1 MLRALLRSLVGR
13 HRALGPDASKRAGYA
28 ARTAGDPDAALAH
41 FLHAA
46 HLRPGDAEAWNAAGM
61 LHLARGE
68 PGEAIDALRQAL
80 AAPHGPAV
88 ESNYLYALL
97 LDPALDSG
105 ALLAAH
111 LDWARRHAD
120 PLTARAPAPAPRP
133 PNRRLRIGYVSPDFR
148 KHVIAWFIEPV
159 LRAHDREA
167 FEVYAYQSAAHEDA
181 VTARL
186 RTHAEHWRS
195 IAALDDDSA
204 AQRVREDGIDLLVD
218 LAGHTAGGRPLLF
231 ARRPAPLQWSWL
243 GYIGT
248 TGMRAMDARVS
259 DEALEPAALAAGWY
273 REALVRLPGSCY
285 CYAASPT
292 LPEVGPSPAAR
303 GQGVSFASLNRI
315 EKVGDAALDAW
326 ARLLQ
331 RVPKS
336 RLQIAAASSRQAR
349 ERIGARFAAQG
360 IGAERIA
367 FLPGMRYESFAGVYA
382 GVDIALDA
390 FPVNGASTTCE
401 ALWMG
406 VPVVSLGVPR
416 IGGRLGASVLGAA
429 GCGEWFTTDVEA
441 YIDAAARLAADP
453 VALART
459 RAGLRARV
467 AASRLTDARGFTRAL
482 EQAYRDA
489 ARSAGLL
496 APPAS
501 PVDPARA

>member
-1 MLRALLRSLVGR
+1 MLRALLRSLVGGR
-13 HRALGPDASKRAGYA
+13 RAPGPGASKQAGYA
-28 ARTAGDPDAALAH
+28 ARTAGDPDKALAH

-46 HLRPGDAEAWNAAGM
+46 HLRPEDAEAWNAAGM

-68 PGEAIDALRQAL
+68 PTEAIDALRQAL

-105 ALLAAH
+105 DILAAH

-120 PLTARAPAPAPRP
+120 PLTAIAPAAPPRA

-167 FEVYAYQSAAHEDA
+167 FEVFAYHSAAHEDA

-186 RTHAEHWRS
+186 RTHTEHWQS
-195 IAALDDDSA
+195 IAAMDDDSA
-204 AQRVREDGIDLLVD
+204 AQRIRDDGIDILVD

-248 TGMRAMDARVS
+248 TDMRAMDARVS
-259 DEALEPAALAAGWY
+259 DDALEPAALATGWY
-273 REALVRLPGSCY
+273 REPLQRLPQSCY
-285 CYAASPT
+285 CYAPSPT

-303 GQGVSFASLNRI
+303 GQGVTFASLNRI
-315 EKVGDAALDAW
+315 EKVSDAALEAW
-326 ARLLQ
+326 AQVLQ
-331 RVPKS
+331 RVPGA

-349 ERIGARFAAQG
+349 ERIGAIFAARG
-360 IGAERIA
+360 IGAGRIV
-367 FLPGMRYESFAGVYA
+367 FLPGMRYETFARVYA
-382 GVDIALDA
+382 EVDIALDA

-429 GCGEWFTTDVEA
+429 GCGEWFTTNVEA
-441 YIDAAARLAADP
+441 YIETAARLASDP
-453 VALART
+453 ASLAHT
-459 RAGLRARV
+459 RADLRARV
-467 AASRLTDARGFTRAL
+467 AASRLVDADGFTRAL
-482 EQAYRDA
+482 EQAYHDA
-489 ARSAGLL
+489 ARGAGLL
-496 APPAS
+496 AASGS
-501 PVDPARA
+501 PVTPARA

>member
-1 MLRALLRSLVGR
+1 MLRALLRSLVSRR
-13 HRALGPDASKRAGYA
+13 HASGPEVSKQAGYA
-28 ARTAGDPDAALAH
+28 ARAAGDPDAALAH

-61 LHLARGE
+61 LHLSRGE
-68 PGEAIDALRQAL
+68 PAEAIDALRQAL
-80 AAPHGPAV
+80 AAPHGAAV

-97 LDPALDSG
+97 LDPALD
-105 ALLAAH
+105 ADAILAAH

-133 PNRRLRIGYVSPDFR
+133 PDRRLRIGYVSPDFR

-159 LRAHDREA
+159 LRAHDRDR
-167 FEVYAYQSAAHEDA
+167 FEVYAYHSGAHEDA

-186 RTHAEHWRS
+186 RTHVEHWRS
-195 IAALDDDSA
+195 IGALDDGSA
-204 AQRVREDGIDLLVD
+204 AERIREDGIDILVD

-248 TGMRAMDARVS
+248 TGMQAMDARIS

-285 CYAASPT
+285 CYAAST
-292 LPEVGPSPAAR
+292 ALPEVGPSPAAR
-303 GQGVSFASLNRI
+303 GQGVTFASLNRI
-315 EKVGDAALDAW
+315 EKVSNAALDAW

-331 RVPKS
+331 RVPTS
-336 RLQIAAASSRQAR
+336 RLRIAAASSRQAR

-360 IGAERIA
+360 IGAERIVFMA
-367 FLPGMRYESFAGVYA
+367 GMRYESFAKTYA

-429 GCGEWFTTDVEA
+429 GCSEWFTTNVEA

-467 AASRLTDARGFTRAL
+467 SASRLADAAGFTRDL
-482 EQAYRDA
+482 EDAYRAA
-489 ARSAGLL
+489 ARRAGWPG
-496 APPAS
+496 AADDSGPR
-501 PVDPARA
+501 VG